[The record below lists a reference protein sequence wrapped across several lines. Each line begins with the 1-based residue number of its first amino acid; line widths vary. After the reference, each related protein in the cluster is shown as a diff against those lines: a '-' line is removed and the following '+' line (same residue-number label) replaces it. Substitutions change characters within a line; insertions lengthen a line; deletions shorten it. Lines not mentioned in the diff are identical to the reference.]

1 MSQKTRVGR
10 FVKVANRN
18 RKHNANE
25 YYYSSWIMVN
35 GIMTP
40 VLFTEDQINSGIY
53 RAKLNPEDI
62 AERSLTSKILD

>member
-1 MSQKTRVGR
+1 
-10 FVKVANRN
+10 
-18 RKHNANE
+18 
-25 YYYSSWIMVN
+25 MVN

-62 AERSLTSKILD
+62 AERSSLSKLID